1 MNSYR
6 KSGPQAARKECT
18 AGFSG
23 VAFDHCLPCPINTY
37 HGGQFGCLFC
47 PDGSASYS
55 YAATDTLGNCEPC
68 AEEAEICAFSRWT
81 VDAMML
87 DSPVIY
93 DFSENA
99 LAAFRA
105 FQDLLTNPMIPM
117 VKPGFWGRPVFGL
130 DEPHERWQKSPKP
143 SGRRKLLSRSEAA
156 GALAHLDVAS
166 FEEFELLSNAS
177 VANYSAFQGF
187 RIFECVDE
195 ETCRGTYSVN
205 V

>member
-105 FQDLLTNPMIPM
+105 FQALLTNPMIPM
-117 VKPGFWGRPVFGL
+117 VKPGFWADPVFG
-130 DEPHERWQKSPKP
+130 HESWQKPTKA
-143 SGRRKLLSRSEAA
+143 SGRKLLSRSEVV
-156 GALAHLDVAS
+156 GALRHLNVAS
-166 FEEFELLSNAS
+166 FGEFELLSNAS
-177 VANYSAFQGF
+177 VANYSVFQGF
-187 RIFECVDE
+187 RIFECIDE

-205 V
+205 VL